1 MKRTGFIL
9 FLLALMLS
17 VCVDALAMQIFV
29 KTLTGETITLEVE
42 PSDSIDAVKAKI
54 QDKKGV
60 PPDQQRLIFAGKQ
73 LEDGHTLAEYNVQ
86 KESTLHL
93 VKRLRGEKY
102 TVTFDAC
109 VPAGAST
116 VCTGSM
122 DDQSFSYFEE
132 KALRTNGYSLPG
144 YHFEG
149 WNTKADGSGTAY
161 ADKELVSSLSDGGS
175 PVTLY
180 AQWSAM
186 EYRIIFKPDE
196 IGGDEHV
203 QTAYFDQPGTL
214 DKYSDTL
221 FGWNSNGRT
230 LRGWNGTGFETFYSD
245 GASFL
250 NLCGEPRSD
259 GSLAERDLV
268 AGWVQN
274 GQITITV
281 TKDGIPQAGL
291 GDDFSLVDGSGAKF
305 NVRFSYER
313 GHYIADT
320 SQASQPGIGSAQLQ
334 EGKYDLVF
342 SATGYPD
349 ATIQITYGADNASNA
364 VFDYYTVSLEEDPA
378 YADFHEVS
386 ISRGG
391 ADVGGA
397 GPVLA
402 LAGNKLTIKTTIQDS
417 KYRFD
422 GYTAAGAAPLWENG
436 DPDQAD
442 QVIVVR
448 GKVAIRAHIAAKPK
462 PRLTITANDLT
473 YEYNGQT
480 QGPGDTAYED
490 PAEIYEMVKVDGLKD
505 GDALTSIIIEGQ
517 GQEIGEYDLIPSGAT
532 VNGGSANQNYDVEYL
547 PGTLTI
553 TPRRIS
559 CSVTFKVVN
568 GAWDEGEGEEAT
580 ADRTVTLTGYEGD
593 PLKLS
598 ADQIPAVGTRP
609 NDTYKA
615 GSWNVTPNAETAI
628 TEAITYTYTYTQ
640 KEVSTVTKAP
650 MARTLTYTGSAQ
662 ELVNAGATDDGTLNY
677 ALTNENTA
685 PTDESSY
692 SSSIPTG
699 TDVGTYYVWYKVV
712 GDAKHTDS
720 EPVCL
725 EVSIAAAE
733 EAQPEPEPQPAPA
746 PQPDPDPQ
754 PAPAPQPDPN
764 PQPAP
769 APQPDPNQQPAPQPD
784 PNTQPAPGSST
795 PSAWMGTTGRTGLFY
810 FPAEKRW
817 HFLINEVTQ
826 WDYSGFLPYDNHW
839 FMITEGIMDE
849 NANGL
854 YDYDGGTFMFAAG
867 QLRTD
872 YSGLWQNPRDNRWSY
887 LANGQVQKQY
897 TGLVQYDGAWFYVVK
912 GFMDTDFTGVVF
924 YDGAAFYVMSGQLD
938 TGFNG
943 NITYDGVEFSVIGGQ
958 LVT

>member
-1 MKRTGFIL
+1 M
-9 FLLALMLS
+9 
-17 VCVDALAMQIFV
+17 
-29 KTLTGETITLEVE
+29 
-42 PSDSIDAVKAKI
+42 
-54 QDKKGV
+54 
-60 PPDQQRLIFAGKQ
+60 
-73 LEDGHTLAEYNVQ
+73 
-86 KESTLHL
+86 
-93 VKRLRGEKY
+93 
-102 TVTFDAC
+102 
-109 VPAGAST
+109 
-116 VCTGSM
+116 
-122 DDQSFSYFEE
+122 
-132 KALRTNGYSLPG
+132 
-144 YHFEG
+144 
-149 WNTKADGSGTAY
+149 
-161 ADKELVSSLSDGGS
+161 
-175 PVTLY
+175 
-180 AQWSAM
+180 
-186 EYRIIFKPDE
+186 
-196 IGGDEHV
+196 
-203 QTAYFDQPGTL
+203 
-214 DKYSDTL
+214 
-221 FGWNSNGRT
+221 
-230 LRGWNGTGFETFYSD
+230 
-245 GASFL
+245 
-250 NLCGEPRSD
+250 
-259 GSLAERDLV
+259 
-268 AGWVQN
+268 
-274 GQITITV
+274 
-281 TKDGIPQAGL
+281 
-291 GDDFSLVDGSGAKF
+291 
-305 NVRFSYER
+305 
-313 GHYIADT
+313 
-320 SQASQPGIGSAQLQ
+320 
-334 EGKYDLVF
+334 
-342 SATGYPD
+342 
-349 ATIQITYGADNASNA
+349 
-364 VFDYYTVSLEEDPA
+364 FDYYTVSLEEDPA
-378 YADFHEVS
+378 YANFHEVS

-402 LAGNKLTIKTTIQDS
+402 LAGNMLTIKTTIQDS

-422 GYTAAGAAPLWENG
+422 GYTAAGTAPLWENG

-462 PRLTITANDLT
+462 PRLIITANDLT
-473 YEYNGQT
+473 YEYNGQI
-480 QGPGDTAYED
+480 QGPGDTAYGD

-505 GDALTSIIIEGQ
+505 GDALTSISIEGQ

-532 VNGGSANQNYDVEYL
+532 VNGVSANQNYDVEYL

-628 TEAITYTYTYTQ
+628 TEAITYTYTYTR

-650 MARTLTYTGSAQ
+650 TARMLTYTGSAQ

-712 GDAKHTDS
+712 GDANHTDS

-725 EVSIAAAE
+725 GGDHRGGGGGLSLSRNRSLHRS
-733 EAQPEPEPQPAPA
+733 QNRNLSLNRNLNHNPNRSLRL
-746 PQPDPDPQ
+746 
-754 PAPAPQPDPN
+754 PQPDPN
-764 PQPAP
+764 A
-769 APQPDPNQQPAPQPD
+769 
-784 PNTQPAPGSST
+784 PAPGSST
-795 PSAWMGTTGRTGLFY
+795 PSAWSGTTGRTGLFY

-849 NANGL
+849 KANGL

-872 YSGLWQNPRDNRWSY
+872 YSGLWQNPRDNRWYY

-912 GFMDTDFTGVVF
+912 GVMDTDFTGVVF
-924 YDGAAFYVMSGQLD
+924 YDGAAFYVMGGQLA

-943 NITYDGVEFSVIGGQ
+943 TITYDGVAFSVIGGQ
-958 LVT
+958 LVTW